1 MSTIYQLTR
10 DQLLTAAVHKFGLLA
25 KGQTLDAED
34 IARASVSL
42 NTLVAYLRGKSLPLW
57 ARKEYEM
64 TLTAGVAEYE
74 IGVGKTLNTPYP
86 LKMIQAYSEGI
97 ITNSRI
103 PIDIISDREYNLMP
117 WPNTAAG
124 QPVQLAYQPK
134 VNSGIV
140 KIWPAPN
147 AQIASQYK
155 ITLIYQRPFEYFS
168 AGTDTLDMPEEWY
181 LPVIYKL
188 AVLLAPEWGVPL
200 EDRRMLMTEAKE
212 YLDMIDG
219 FGQEEASIYFTPNR

>member
-10 DQLLTAAVHKFGLLA
+10 DQLLTSAVHKFGLLA

-34 IARASVSL
+34 ISRASVSL
-42 NTLVAYLRGKSLPLW
+42 NTLIAYLRGKSLPLW

-64 TLTAGVAEYE
+64 PLTAGVAEYD

-97 ITNSRI
+97 VANSRI

-117 WPNTAAG
+117 WPNNSAG
-124 QPVQLAYQPK
+124 QPVQLTYQPK
-134 VNSGIV
+134 VNSGTI
-140 KIWPAPN
+140 KIWPTPN

-181 LPVIYKL
+181 LPIIYKL

-200 EDRRMLMTEAKE
+200 EDRRMLMAEAKE
-212 YLDMIDG
+212 YIDMIDG
-219 FGQEEASIYFTPNR
+219 FGQEEASIFFTPSR